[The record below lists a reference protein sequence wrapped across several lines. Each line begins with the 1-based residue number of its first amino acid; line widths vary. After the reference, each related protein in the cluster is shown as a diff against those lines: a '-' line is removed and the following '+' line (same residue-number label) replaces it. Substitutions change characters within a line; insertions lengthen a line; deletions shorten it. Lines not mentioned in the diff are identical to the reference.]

1 MSYSKHFSS
10 SSSLSS
16 MSLTCISEFALTW
29 CFFIWLWFGK
39 VLYSVSVL
47 SSTRSI
53 LITFDFLISSLILCF
68 LEVTFSLSV
77 LRIQNCLCLWFSF
90 DSQVG
95 SPNYIFHL
103 PFAYYVSASSFY
115 LSWFCVHEKDPCWAW
130 LFTGKMGFSSL
141 PFGQWW
147 ILQSSVFKHC
157 SARFLGW
164 ARKVGYQLLLIFRSP

>member
-1 MSYSKHFSS
+1 MIYNVLSYSKHFSS

-16 MSLTCISEFALTW
+16 MSLTCISELALTW

-68 LEVTFSLSV
+68 LEVTFSWSV

-115 LSWFCVHEKDPCWAW
+115 QFPGFVFMRRTLVEPDCLLGRWDSPACHLVSGGSFRALCLSIV
-130 LFTGKMGFSSL
+130 
-141 PFGQWW
+141 
-147 ILQSSVFKHC
+147 
-157 SARFLGW
+157 
-164 ARKVGYQLLLIFRSP
+164 QLIS